1 MMTWLAVSLVTWC
14 PGVASS
20 EENGD
25 DGRPPV
31 WDCRAI
37 YIGVQTGQQFPCS
50 T

>member
-31 WDCRAI
+31 WDCRAMYI
-37 YIGVQTGQQFPCS
+37 YMGPDRTAVS
-50 T
+50 V